1 MEVQPDLQPQFYKN
15 ILQNN
20 KQVSLEDAIFR
31 KEEFFIPANLKNFY
45 EFWELEVLK
54 DHPHKDNLLKWI
66 KGVEIEEFL
75 NSFTSVEFQGEQLH
89 SYYPPAK
96 QFPNYVPEEFVP
108 FMDSQVQEWVM
119 AHYNCGKKQRKVET
133 LISQQ

>member
-20 KQVSLEDAIFR
+20 KRVSLEDAIFR

-89 SYYPPAK
+89 S
-96 QFPNYVPEEFVP
+96 
-108 FMDSQVQEWVM
+108 
-119 AHYNCGKKQRKVET
+119 
-133 LISQQ
+133 